1 MQEQSNQS
9 VFTLEGQRRLTMTCV
24 ESVDSFS
31 DTTILLT
38 VGGKKVTIGGEKLK
52 ILTFSQ
58 GGGNFC
64 ATGEVNLIKIG
75 SGKKVSK
82 LFK

>member
-9 VFTLEGQRRLTMTCV
+9 VFTLEGRRKLTMTCV

-31 DTTILLT
+31 DTAIILT
-38 VGGKKVTIGGEKLK
+38 VGGKKVTIGGENLK

-58 GGGNFC
+58 GNGNF
-64 ATGEVNLIKIG
+64 AANGEVNSVKFGTAKKI
-75 SGKKVSK
+75 SK
-82 LFK
+82 LFQ

>member
-31 DTTILLT
+31 DTAIILT
-38 VGGKKVTIGGEKLK
+38 VGGKKVTIGGENLK

-58 GGGNFC
+58 GNGNF
-64 ATGEVNLIKIG
+64 AANGEVKIVKFG
-75 SGKKVSK
+75 ATKRISK
-82 LFK
+82 LFQ

>member
-1 MQEQSNQS
+1 MLEQSNQS
-9 VFTLEGQRRLTMTCV
+9 VLTLEGQKKLTLTCV

-38 VGGKKVTIGGEKLK
+38 IGGKKVTIGGEKLK
-52 ILTFSQ
+52 ILSFSQ
-58 GGGNFC
+58 GGGNFTAC
-64 ATGEVNLIKIG
+64 GEVNSVKFGGARKI
-75 SGKKVSK
+75 SK